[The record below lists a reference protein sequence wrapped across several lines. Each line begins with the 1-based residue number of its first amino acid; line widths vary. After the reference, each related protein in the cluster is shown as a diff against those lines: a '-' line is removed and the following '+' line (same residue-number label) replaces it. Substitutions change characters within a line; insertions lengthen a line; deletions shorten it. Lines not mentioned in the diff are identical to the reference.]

1 MDQYDVSSASAV
13 VEVKTSVAG
22 VRDVRAALARLAS
35 LLGSG
40 ERRRA
45 YLLLVEPKVATST
58 LAEEL
63 EIFRRALKRDV
74 AERLYLVTAEAG
86 DTMTLPQE
94 PPLED
99 RELLRRA
106 LGEIQ
111 EEARTLPRP
120 DMQSEVTRY
129 LLLQWFMRAGPL
141 SPGRVQDAVGCAY
154 RTVIRAVE
162 RLGRVVERT
171 SDGSILLSAFPIDAW
186 PGIVAESSGARSTH
200 LYSDASG
207 QPRSPESLLRR
218 LEHLGR
224 SDVAVGGVLG
234 AARVLPELDIVG
246 TPRLDITVHG
256 PTRNPDVEIAR
267 SLDPGL
273 VLTDAHTRP
282 PTLAVHF
289 LRRQESLFERDHNQN
304 VAWADPIECLLDLYE
319 ARLDAQARQFLQHIA
334 ESGGG
339 EGW

>member
-1 MDQYDVSSASAV
+1 MR
-13 VEVKTSVAG
+13 TGPVA
-22 VRDVRAALARLAS
+22 
-35 LLGSG
+35 
-40 ERRRA
+40 
-45 YLLLVEPKVATST
+45 P
-58 LAEEL
+58 
-63 EIFRRALKRDV
+63 
-74 AERLYLVTAEAG
+74 G
-86 DTMTLPQE
+86 D
-94 PPLED
+94 
-99 RELLRRA
+99 
-106 LGEIQ
+106 
-111 EEARTLPRP
+111 
-120 DMQSEVTRY
+120 
-129 LLLQWFMRAGPL
+129 
-141 SPGRVQDAVGCAY
+141 VQDAVGCAY